1 MKKIVTLL
9 LSFVLFASLVFPV
22 SATGSGEVIYSGE
35 LTFENGLRAVET
47 VTVYFSG
54 RASTVT
60 ADREMSL
67 YDGDTLVAYIRFE
80 ATYRYD
86 GSTVSVVSKSVTNT
100 NTYDGWEYVQNSFTS
115 SGGTVTLDAKI
126 TKWFIFNT
134 PFSMTLSC
142 DKDGNIS
149 YT

>member
-1 MKKIVTLL
+1 MKRIVTLL

-35 LTFENGLRAVET
+35 RTLENGLRAVET
-47 VTVYFSG
+47 VTVYSSG

-100 NTYDGWEYVQNSFTS
+100 DTYDGWEYVQNSFTS
-115 SGGTVTLDAKI
+115 SGGTVTLNAKL